1 MADAAAPAP
10 TQPAGAEDT
19 IRVRVRQQEP
29 AGEHD
34 LSLPIELRRSALLR
48 DFFNNALMLAVL
60 KTSILEASQE
70 MNLQIIKE
78 KQSVPKYLQ
87 G

>member
-1 MADAAAPAP
+1 MKLNVTND
-10 TQPAGAEDT
+10 
-19 IRVRVRQQEP
+19 
-29 AGEHD
+29 
-34 LSLPIELRRSALLR
+34 SRRSALLR

-60 KTSILEASQE
+60 KTSIMEASQE